1 LLRSYQQLADE
12 SRAFHRCP
20 QDRVAIGNWLRAAE
34 RKNADAAVVQN
45 SFDTRVEA
53 RYDVC
58 FNLALVVANA
68 QGWKP
73 GSLEGHHV
81 HTLEAAC
88 QAIDASEALF
98 DRIDAIRQLRNQK
111 YGGAERTQRDL
122 EAAVR
127 IGAEFNQLVAN
138 WLTRTHPAL
147 LPR

>member
-1 LLRSYQQLADE
+1 MLRSYQQLADE
-12 SRAFHRCP
+12 ARAFHRCP
-20 QDRVAIGNWLRAAE
+20 QDRVAIGNWLKAAE

-45 SFDTRVEA
+45 SHDTRVEA

-68 QGWKP
+68 QGWRP
-73 GSLEGHHV
+73 VSVEGHHI

-88 QAIDASEALF
+88 QAIGASEALF

-122 EAAVR
+122 DAAVR
-127 IGAEFNQLVAN
+127 IGDEFAQLAAD
-138 WLTRTHPAL
+138 WLKKTHAAL